1 MTMQEVAGGWHL
13 DKRVPVAIIFA
24 LLVQSAGVIWWASN
38 MASRQS
44 VLEGRVAVH
53 EMQINAMRDSAALA
67 AVSLGRIEENVDAL
81 RNDVERVLRAVG
93 Q

>member
-1 MTMQEVAGGWHL
+1 MTTEEVIGGWHL

-24 LLVQSAGVIWWASN
+24 LLVQSAGVVWWASN
-38 MASRQS
+38 IASRQGQ
-44 VLEGRVAVH
+44 VEARVAVH
-53 EMQINAMRDSAALA
+53 EQQINAMRDTAANA

-81 RNDVERVLRAVG
+81 RNDIERVLQAIN

>member
-1 MTMQEVAGGWHL
+1 MTTQEVIGGWHL

-24 LLVQSAGVIWWASN
+24 LLVQSAGVVWWASN
-38 MASRQS
+38 IASRQS
-44 VLEGRVAVH
+44 QVESRVAVH
-53 EMQINAMRDSAALA
+53 EQQINAMRDTAANA

-81 RNDVERVLRAVG
+81 RNDIERVLQAIN